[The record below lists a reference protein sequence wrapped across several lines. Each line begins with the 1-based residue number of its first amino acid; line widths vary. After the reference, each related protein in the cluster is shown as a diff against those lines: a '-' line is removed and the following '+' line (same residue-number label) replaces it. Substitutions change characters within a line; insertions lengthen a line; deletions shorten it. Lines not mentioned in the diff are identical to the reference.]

1 MGGGAPEVEPAER
14 SGHTRTC
21 AHTSGTCAKRTA
33 CPPTP
38 ATPSASRGTP
48 GRLLTLVS
56 HTHILS
62 PAHAHQAFYTLTRRR
77 APCAHTKDTPPC
89 THKARLALPTNSHS
103 DIPQGHH
110 GEGRAG
116 HSPPGGLSPASNP
129 RPTGLWQ
136 RCLDISQRAER
147 AQPLDANSVCPSC
160 SGLVP
165 GAHQRGSVLTT
176 AKALLAG
183 LRPRLRNLKDDL
195 WNIRSVFT
203 RRA

>member
-33 CPPTP
+33 RPPTP

-77 APCAHTKDTPPC
+77 TPCAHTKDTPPC

-116 HSPPGGLSPASNP
+116 LGTAHPEASLLPPTHGLLDFGKGALTSHKGRRGHSHLMPTLSV
-129 RPTGLWQ
+129 RP
-136 RCLDISQRAER
+136 
-147 AQPLDANSVCPSC
+147 
-160 SGLVP
+160 VP
-165 GAHQRGSVLTT
+165 V
-176 AKALLAG
+176 
-183 LRPRLRNLKDDL
+183 
-195 WNIRSVFT
+195 
-203 RRA
+203 